1 MAAITIT
8 AANVVKDANAEI
20 EYGILGATITAGQV
34 VYKNTSTGKFELADA
49 NSATAEVRG
58 PRGVALNGGALNQPV
73 AVQYGGDITIGGT
86 AVVGTTYALGSTA
99 GAIVPVAD
107 LTTGDYVSHIG
118 VGISAT
124 KIRLNIKNFGIA
136 VP

>member
-58 PRGVALNGGALNQPV
+58 PRGAGSRRRPGGR
-73 AVQYGGDITIGGT
+73 
-86 AVVGTTYALGSTA
+86 S
-99 GAIVPVAD
+99 
-107 LTTGDYVSHIG
+107 SRC
-118 VGISAT
+118 
-124 KIRLNIKNFGIA
+124 RL
-136 VP
+136 